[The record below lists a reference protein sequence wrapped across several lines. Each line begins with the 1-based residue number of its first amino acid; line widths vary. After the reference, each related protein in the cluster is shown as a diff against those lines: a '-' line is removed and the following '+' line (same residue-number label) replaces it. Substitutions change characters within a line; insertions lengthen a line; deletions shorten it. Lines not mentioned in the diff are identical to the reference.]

1 MSCFHTKLHVFYPSG
16 VKVVS
21 MTRPLNTSLFHRHEV
36 ASSHCLVLRG
46 LKLVV
51 LPKPKHSYKNC
62 QNTDIIV
69 HIDTMTPWSVDE
81 SDHKV
86 CCSARET
93 VVQSLPTFPKFA
105 ENKLVIGGSGSETK
119 ALSYSFKTDIS
130 PLSVTHGG
138 WKNYSKRL
146 NKHGVPEGIEVY
158 VNNALLFQMHARH
171 AKRQGAWD
179 EMKTSP
185 FPKLHFTK
193 ISDLGTLNM
202 NEGPEN
208 VHLAKISIYVWRVLK
223 YIMESAVFL
232 SFWGVLQL
240 CGRQKKDIQNKIIK
254 NKNAYLNIPI
264 CHSDARPNPAQ
275 SCLSPFIRPGPSSCG
290 QLFKGSACAW
300 MFIFPSTN

>member
-1 MSCFHTKLHVFYPSG
+1 MKLQVVIVWFWG
-16 VKVVS
+16 VS
-21 MTRPLNTSLFHRHEV
+21 SWLFCPNTNILIRIAKTQLHIYIYI
-36 ASSHCLVLRG
+36 CNC
-46 LKLVV
+46 
-51 LPKPKHSYKNC
+51 SYWY
-62 QNTDIIV
+62 
-69 HIDTMTPWSVDE
+69 HDTMISGWKWSQ
-81 SDHKV
+81 S
-86 CCSARET
+86 CSARET

-119 ALSYSFKTDIS
+119 ALSTCIQLYSFKTDIS

-146 NKHGVPEGIEVY
+146 NKHGVPEGIIVY

-171 AKRQGAWD
+171 AERQGAWD

-208 VHLAKISIYVWRVLK
+208 VHLAKISMCVWRVLK
-223 YIMESAVFL
+223 YIMESAVF
-232 SFWGVLQL
+232 LQL

-254 NKNAYLNIPI
+254 KNMHI
-264 CHSDARPNPAQ
+264 
-275 SCLSPFIRPGPSSCG
+275 
-290 QLFKGSACAW
+290 
-300 MFIFPSTN
+300 